1 MKRLTSAIVGLAVIA
16 GLGELCLYTVN
27 EREYAMVFA
36 LGELKTVV
44 DEPGIHVKL
53 PPPLQNVVYLDKR
66 ILTLDASGAD
76 LVQTSEKK
84 NLMIDTFVKW
94 RIGDPRLYWVSFQ
107 GSERAASDRLSA
119 LLRDVLNIAVNKRT
133 VNQITSSERE
143 KAMSEI
149 SELLQARVR
158 DVGIDIV
165 DVRMKRVDFTPEI
178 SESVYRRM
186 EAERKRVASEER
198 SKGAAEAERIRA
210 NADRQSEV
218 ILAQAYRDAQK
229 TKGEGDAEAARIY
242 ADAFGKDPEFAR
254 FYRSLEA
261 YRKSFAQKN
270 DVMVVDPSADFFD
283 YLKSDRPDAARD
295 AHRVKGTAQ

>member
-1 MKRLTSAIVGLAVIA
+1 MRKLSSLIVGLLVV
-16 GLGELCLYTVN
+16 LGIGQMCIYTVG

-36 LGELKTVV
+36 LGELKHVV
-44 DEPGIHVKL
+44 DEPGIHFKL

-66 ILTLDASGAD
+66 LLTLDTSGAD

-94 RIGDPRLYWVSFQ
+94 RIGNPRLYWVSFQ
-107 GSERAASDRLSA
+107 GSERAASDRLAA

-143 KAMSEI
+143 KAMSDI
-149 SELLQARVR
+149 SELLQARVK

-178 SESVYRRM
+178 SESVYSRM

-198 SKGAAEAERIRA
+198 SKGAAQAERIRA
-210 NADRQSEV
+210 SADRQSEV
-218 ILAQAYRDAQK
+218 ILAEAYRDAQK
-229 TKGEGDAEAARIY
+229 TKGEGDGEAARIY
-242 ADAFGKDPEFAR
+242 AEAFGADPEFAR

-261 YRKSFAQKN
+261 YRSSFSQKS
-270 DVMVVDPSADFFD
+270 DVMVVDPSADFFT
-283 YLKSDRPDAARD
+283 YLKKEKAEAA
-295 AHRVKGTAQ
+295 K

>member
-1 MKRLTSAIVGLAVIA
+1 MKSITSIVVGVVVAAGLAQT
-16 GLGELCLYTVN
+16 CLYTVG
-27 EREYAMVFA
+27 EREYAMLFA

-44 DEPGIHVKL
+44 TEPGLHFKL
-53 PPPLQNVVYLDKR
+53 PAPLQNVVYLDKR

-94 RIGDPRLYWVSFQ
+94 RIGDARRYWVSFQ
-107 GSERAASDRLSA
+107 GSERAASDRLA
-119 LLRDVLNIAVNKRT
+119 MLLRDVLNIAVNKRT

-143 KAMSEI
+143 KAMAEI
-149 SELLQARVR
+149 SELLQARVKAL
-158 DVGIDIV
+158 GIDIV

-178 SESVYRRM
+178 SESVYSRM

-198 SKGAAEAERIRA
+198 SKGAAQAERIRA
-210 NADRQSEV
+210 GADRQSEV
-218 ILAQAYRDAQK
+218 ILAEAYRDAQK
-229 TKGEGDAEAARIY
+229 TKGEGDGEAARIY

-261 YRKSFAQKN
+261 YRRSFSQKS
-270 DVMVVDPSADFFD
+270 DVMVVDPSADFFS
-283 YLKSDRPDAARD
+283 YLK
-295 AHRVKGTAQ
+295 KEGGEQN

>member
-1 MKRLTSAIVGLAVIA
+1 MKSITSIAVGVVVAAGLAQT
-16 GLGELCLYTVN
+16 CLYTVG
-27 EREYAMVFA
+27 EREYAMLFA

-44 DEPGIHVKL
+44 TEPGLHFKL
-53 PPPLQNVVYLDKR
+53 PAPLQNVVYLDKR

-94 RIGDPRLYWVSFQ
+94 RIGDARRYWVSFQ
-107 GSERAASDRLSA
+107 GSERAASDRLA
-119 LLRDVLNIAVNKRT
+119 MLLRDVLNIAVNKRT

-143 KAMSEI
+143 KAMAEI
-149 SELLQARVR
+149 SELLQARVKAL
-158 DVGIDIV
+158 GIDIV

-178 SESVYRRM
+178 SESVYSRM

-198 SKGAAEAERIRA
+198 SKGAAQAERIRA
-210 NADRQSEV
+210 GADRQSEV
-218 ILAQAYRDAQK
+218 ILAEAYRDAQK
-229 TKGEGDAEAARIY
+229 TKGEGDGEAARIY

-261 YRKSFAQKN
+261 YRRSFSQQS
-270 DVMVVDPSADFFD
+270 DVMVVDPSADFFS
-283 YLKSDRPDAARD
+283 YLK
-295 AHRVKGTAQ
+295 KEGGEQN

>member
-1 MKRLTSAIVGLAVIA
+1 MKSITSIAVGVVVAAGLAQTCI
-16 GLGELCLYTVN
+16 YTVG
-27 EREYAMVFA
+27 EREYAMLFA

-44 DEPGIHVKL
+44 TEPGLHFKL
-53 PPPLQNVVYLDKR
+53 PAPLQNVVYLDKR

-94 RIGDPRLYWVSFQ
+94 RIGDARRYWVSFQ
-107 GSERAASDRLSA
+107 GSERAASDRLA
-119 LLRDVLNIAVNKRT
+119 MLLRDVLNIAVNKRT

-143 KAMSEI
+143 KAMAEI
-149 SELLQARVR
+149 SELLQARVKAL
-158 DVGIDIV
+158 GIDIV

-178 SESVYRRM
+178 SESVYSRM

-198 SKGAAEAERIRA
+198 SKGAAQAERIRA
-210 NADRQSEV
+210 GADRQSEV
-218 ILAQAYRDAQK
+218 ILAEAYRDAQK
-229 TKGEGDAEAARIY
+229 TKGEGDGEAARIY

-261 YRKSFAQKN
+261 YRRSFSQKS
-270 DVMVVDPSADFFD
+270 DVMVVDPSADFFS
-283 YLKSDRPDAARD
+283 YLK
-295 AHRVKGTAQ
+295 KEGGEQN

>member
-1 MKRLTSAIVGLAVIA
+1 MKSITSIAVGVVVAAGLAQT
-16 GLGELCLYTVN
+16 CLYTVG
-27 EREYAMVFA
+27 EREYAMLFA

-44 DEPGIHVKL
+44 TEPGLHFKL
-53 PPPLQNVVYLDKR
+53 PAPLQNVVYLDKR

-94 RIGDPRLYWVSFQ
+94 RIGDARRYWVSFQ
-107 GSERAASDRLSA
+107 GSERLAM

-143 KAMSEI
+143 KAMAEI
-149 SELLQARVR
+149 SELLQARVKAL
-158 DVGIDIV
+158 GIDIV

-178 SESVYRRM
+178 SESVYSRM

-198 SKGAAEAERIRA
+198 SKGAAQAERIRA
-210 NADRQSEV
+210 GADRQSEV
-218 ILAQAYRDAQK
+218 ILAEAYRDAQK
-229 TKGEGDAEAARIY
+229 TKGEGDGEAARIY

-261 YRKSFAQKN
+261 YRRSFSQKS
-270 DVMVVDPSADFFD
+270 DVMVVDPSADFFS
-283 YLKSDRPDAARD
+283 YLK
-295 AHRVKGTAQ
+295 KEGGEQN